1 MTNSVG
7 TIHEAREN
15 PSLYDPCIMDT
26 SHPSHRQNMVD
37 ENIQIEMQDEG
48 ADASIS
54 CYYLLLVSEAVQEL
68 VEKTESLS
76 VSECLEPDFTC
87 FNGMMDSTSLLLN
100 YMLELDRLCC
110 PVSLGCY
117 RRKKTSSLEITV
129 FPIQCLTT
137 VIIGYYLQI

>member
-1 MTNSVG
+1 MTEILIVDADLHHRG
-7 TIHEAREN
+7 TLI
-15 PSLYDPCIMDT
+15 CFI
-26 SHPSHRQNMVD
+26 SHRQNMVD

-54 CYYLLLVSEAVQEL
+54 F
-68 VEKTESLS
+68 EKTESLS
-76 VSECLEPDFTC
+76 VYECLEPDFTC

-129 FPIQCLTT
+129 FLYSASLQDIISRFKERKMEHVFVSGQSFQPRWQCN
-137 VIIGYYLQI
+137 